1 MFWTKEEILA
11 TPEIWEG
18 QDIWLFDSVI
28 LIPTEEEHDSWF
40 MNMKIIIVRGTNVI
54 GMVFGSSDILEILLS
69 INKQRK
75 RKIDLLPSW
84 FFRLFSSLKN
94 QLSYSKKYWLFEI
107 S

>member
-1 MFWTKEEILA
+1 MA
-11 TPEIWEG
+11 
-18 QDIWLFDSVI
+18 
-28 LIPTEEEHDSWF
+28 
-40 MNMKIIIVRGTNVI
+40 
-54 GMVFGSSDILEILLS
+54 FGSSGILEILLS
-69 INKQRK
+69 INKQIK